1 MSHYLNKFKIH
12 PKTVFEIAFFIKTNT
27 FAAIFK
33 PRPALGTKIIIQ
45 PCFEI
50 VGSPLIGLTFE

>member
-1 MSHYLNKFKIH
+1 MGHYLNKFQIH
-12 PKTVFEIAFFIKTNT
+12 PKTVFEFAFFIKTNT

-33 PRPALGTKIIIQ
+33 LRPAPEIEIKIH